1 MTTKPASIAEAA
13 AALASGSTSSQRL
26 VSEAVERAQAPD
38 GEGRRVF
45 TQLYAS
51 RALLEARAWDLMR
64 EAGYVPTPLAGLPI
78 SIKDLFD
85 VAGQATTAGS
95 RVLAD
100 APPAIADAE
109 VVVRLRQAGA
119 IIIGRTNMTELAYS
133 GLGLNPHFGTP
144 RNPFERERARIPGGS
159 SSGAAVSVTDD
170 MAIAAIGTDT
180 GGSVRIPPALCGL
193 VGFKPTAERI
203 SRAGVVPLSRSLD
216 SVGPIART
224 VECCALLDA
233 VMAGLPPAV
242 PALAPID
249 GLRIAVARSL
259 VWDGAESHVATR
271 VQRAIERLSRAGA
284 RTNDVSLEELLEIPA
299 INANGG
305 LSAPEAFAEHRELL
319 ARRKAE
325 MDPRVAMRI
334 EQGRTVSAADYMA
347 VIHARARI
355 QASVARAVADFDV
368 WLMPTVPVIAPEI
381 DALAT
386 DDAYIASNRLMLR
399 NPALVNFLDGCAVS
413 LPCHSPGT
421 APVGVS
427 LVGPRGA
434 DLRLLAIAR
443 TVAPLVAGR

>member
-1 MTTKPASIAEAA
+1 MTARPASIAEAA
-13 AALASGSTSSQRL
+13 AALASGSTSSEQL
-26 VSEAVERAQAPD
+26 VAHALERAQAPD

-144 RNPFERERARIPGGS
+144 RNPFERERGRIPGGS

-242 PALAPID
+242 PAPAPID

-259 VWDGAESHVATR
+259 VWDGAEPHVATS
-271 VQRAIERLSRAGA
+271 VQRAIERLSQAGA
-284 RTNDVSLEELLEIPA
+284 RMSDVSLEELLEIPA

-334 EQGRTVSAADYMA
+334 EQGRTVSAAEYLT
-347 VIHARARI
+347 VVHARARI

-386 DDAYIASNRLMLR
+386 DEAYIASNRLMLR

-413 LPCHSPGT
+413 LPCHPPGT
-421 APVGVS
+421 APVGLS

-434 DLRLLAIAR
+434 DLRLLSIAR
-443 TVAPLVAGR
+443 SVAPLVAGR

>member
-1 MTTKPASIAEAA
+1 MKARTIAEAA
-13 AALASGSTSSQRL
+13 AALASGSTSSEQL
-26 VSEAVERAQAPD
+26 VAHALKRAGAPD

-51 RALLEARAWDLMR
+51 RALLEAQAWDLMR

-100 APPAIADAE
+100 APPAVADAE

-119 IIIGRTNMTELAYS
+119 IIVGRTNMTELAYS

-144 RNPFERERARIPGGS
+144 RNPFERERGRIPGGS

-242 PALAPID
+242 PAPAPID

-259 VWDGAESHVATR
+259 VWDGAQSHVATS

-284 RTNDVSLEELLEIPA
+284 RTIDVSLEQLLEIPA

-319 ARRKAE
+319 AHRKAE

-347 VIHARARI
+347 VVHARARI
-355 QASVARAVADFDV
+355 QASVARAVAAFDV
-368 WLMPTVPVIAPEI
+368 WLMPTVPVIAPEM

-386 DDAYIASNRLMLR
+386 DEAYIASNRLMLR

-413 LPCHSPGT
+413 LPCHPPGT

-434 DLRLLAIAR
+434 DLRLLSIAR
-443 TVAPLVAGR
+443 SAAPLVAGR